1 MFARKPGYTMPA
13 DVIARGRSLSGQEL
27 AARASQLAGGWY
39 EMGVREGDVIA
50 LLMRNSV
57 EFLEAIL
64 ACRLVGCYYCP
75 LNWHFTANE
84 IAFILNDSQARLLV
98 GDVGLLNNIT
108 QAVPHDLPVLSVDGL
123 AAGDKVQAYE
133 PWLAAQAPYAG
144 PTVSPRAHMAYT
156 SGTTGVPK
164 GVLRLP
170 IPLNELPERSRA
182 TQRISELAFGLT
194 PGTRALMPAPIYHSG
209 PSVFAQTA
217 LQNSELLVL
226 MDRFDPEGFLRLVQE
241 HRIDTSYLVPIM
253 YVRLLQLP
261 EATRK
266 AYDTSSLRFI
276 GSTGAPCAPEVKRA
290 MIEWLGP
297 VIFETYGSSE
307 AGMVTLAEP
316 EHALSRPGTA
326 GLSLAGAI
334 LKVLDENFQECP
346 AGTIG
351 RVYVRQPAY
360 PDFSYRN
367 RPEARAEIEHDG
379 MVCLGDMGYLDA
391 DGFLFLCDRSSNMV
405 ISGGVNI
412 YPAEIE
418 HQLLQYPGVA
428 DCVVFGIPDAEYG
441 ESLLGMVQAR
451 EGHAID
457 PAAVVSWLSTRLAR
471 YKVPQRIEISQ
482 NLPRDENGKI
492 ATRRLR
498 EKYWEGQQ
506 RRI

>member
-1 MFARKPGYTMPA
+1 MPA
-13 DVIARGRSLSGQEL
+13 DIIVGERRLSGAEI
-27 AARASQLAGGWY
+27 AERASRLAGGWRR
-39 EMGVREGDVIA
+39 MGIREGDVVA
-50 LLMRNSV
+50 LLMRNST
-57 EFLEAIL
+57 EFLESIL
-64 ACRLVGCYYCP
+64 ACRLVGSYYCP
-75 LNWHFTANE
+75 LNWHFTTNE
-84 IAFILNDSQARLLV
+84 ISYILQDSGAKLLIAAPK
-98 GDVGLLNNIT
+98 LLEKCVD
-108 QAVPHDLPVLSVDGL
+108 AVPAGLPVLTTGAFAHAD
-123 AAGDKVQAYE
+123 AQEYE
-133 PWLAAQAPYAG
+133 AWLAQQPPYDG
-144 PTVSPRAHMAYT
+144 PTVAPRAHMAYT
-156 SGTTGVPK
+156 SGTTGRPK
-164 GVLRLP
+164 GVVRMPLP
-170 IPLNELPERSRA
+170 LAEVAERSQGA
-182 TQRISELAFGLT
+182 QRISELAFGLT

-226 MDRFDPEGFLRLVQE
+226 MDRFDPEDFLRQVQE

-261 EATRK
+261 EATRQ

-316 EHALSRPGTA
+316 QHVLERPGTA
-326 GLSLAGAI
+326 GLPLAGAI
-334 LKVLDENFQECP
+334 IRVLDENMQECP
-346 AGTIG
+346 PRTIG
-351 RVYVRQPAY
+351 RVYVRQPVY
-360 PDFSYRN
+360 PDFTYRN

-379 MVCLGDMGYLDA
+379 LVCLGDMGYLDD

-418 HQLLQYPGVA
+418 HELLQYPGVA

-441 ESLLGMVQAR
+441 ENLMGIVQPRA
-451 EGHAID
+451 GHAIE
-457 PAAVVSWLSTRLAR
+457 PAEVIAWLGGRLAR
-471 YKVPQRIEISQ
+471 YKIPRRIDISTA
-482 NLPRDENGKI
+482 LPRDENGKI
-492 ATRRLR
+492 ATRRIR
-498 EKYWEGQQ
+498 DKYWEGQQ